1 MTENIT
7 QPPLKPMRQVMEE
20 VIREAATV
28 TPYGKARYQM
38 LKSGKISSSSLASAL
53 QIYDLR
59 RPDDFPKGELLD
71 RLIELLGLQDIDWPP
86 SQINREIV
94 MEEKIKN
101 ELERRLR
108 KLGYVLSLIHLPG
121 ISYLLIPFQVPVLCK
136 TRREWPLL
144 PLHCSS
150 SRETPSNSS
159 GRSPNP
165 IFAPRDL
172 TARAHG

>member
-108 KLGYVLSLIHLPG
+108 KLGYVL
-121 ISYLLIPFQVPVLCK
+121 
-136 TRREWPLL
+136 
-144 PLHCSS
+144 
-150 SRETPSNSS
+150 
-159 GRSPNP
+159 
-165 IFAPRDL
+165 
-172 TARAHG
+172 